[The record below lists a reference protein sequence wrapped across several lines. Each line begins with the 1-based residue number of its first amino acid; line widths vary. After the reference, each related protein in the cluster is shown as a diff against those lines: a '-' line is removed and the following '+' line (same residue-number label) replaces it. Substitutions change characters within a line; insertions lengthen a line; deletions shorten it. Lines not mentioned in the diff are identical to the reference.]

1 MAHNWL
7 LYIAAFA
14 SAFAISIVVTPIA
27 KVISIKLGA
36 IDYPKDRGM
45 HKKPMPRMGGIAIVC
60 GFLLTVLML
69 SSFINELEMKKI
81 FGLII
86 GSVIIAVLGAVDDV
100 KNLSA
105 KFKLF
110 VQIIAAL
117 VVVFSGVRINFVVW
131 PFTMIFEALSIP
143 FTLVW
148 IIGVTNAVNLIDGLD
163 GLAAGVSSIAAL
175 SIMVL
180 CILTGSETAVVLM
193 AALAGACIGFLPRNF
208 NPAEI
213 FMGDTGATF
222 IGFVLSVTS
231 IIGLFKGYNILA
243 LVVSIFCLGLPIFD
257 TLFAMGRR
265 AINHKPI
272 MQADRGHLHH
282 RLIDKGYS
290 QKQAVVTLYVLS
302 AVCGLLAIAISAR
315 DIRVFAIV
323 LITAA
328 ALSCMIYYFNRTRK
342 KRP

>member
-1 MAHNWL
+1 LAHDWL
-7 LYIAAFA
+7 LYLAAFA
-14 SAFAISIVVTPIA
+14 SAFAISIVMTPVA
-27 KVISIKLGA
+27 KTVSMKVGA

-60 GFLLTVLML
+60 GFILTVLMI
-69 SSFINELEMKKI
+69 SPFVNEIEPQKLI
-81 FGLII
+81 GLLI
-86 GSVIIAVLGAVDDV
+86 GSLIIAVLGAFDDV

-117 VVVFSGVRINFVVW
+117 VVIISGIRIDFVIW
-131 PFTMIFEALSIP
+131 PFTATFDALSAP

-193 AALAGACIGFLPRNF
+193 AALAGACLGFLPRNF

-231 IIGLFKGYNILA
+231 ILGLFKGYTILA
-243 LVVSIFCLGLPIFD
+243 LVVSVFCLGLPIFD

-265 AINHKPI
+265 ALHHKPI

-282 RLIDKGYS
+282 RLIDRGYS
-290 QKQAVVTLYVLS
+290 QKQAVVTLYILS
-302 AVCGLLAIAISAR
+302 VVCGLLAIAISVR
-315 DIRVFAIV
+315 DIRVFFTVILMVAV
-323 LITAA
+323 LS
-328 ALSCMIYYFNRTRK
+328 LVIYYFNHKISK
-342 KRP
+342 K

>member
-1 MAHNWL
+1 MAHDWL

-14 SAFAISIVVTPIA
+14 SAFAISIVMTPVA
-27 KVISIKLGA
+27 KTLSMKVGA

-45 HKKPMPRMGGIAIVC
+45 HKKPMPRMGGVAIVC
-60 GFLLTVLML
+60 GFVLTVLMISPFVKEIETQKL
-69 SSFINELEMKKI
+69 I
-81 FGLII
+81 GLLV
-86 GSVIIAVLGAVDDV
+86 GSLIIAVLGAFDDV

-105 KFKLF
+105 KFKLV

-117 VVVFSGVRINFVVW
+117 VVIISGIRIEFVIW
-131 PFTMIFEALSIP
+131 PFTATFDALSAP

-231 IIGLFKGYNILA
+231 ILGLFKGYTVLA
-243 LVVSIFCLGLPIFD
+243 LVVSVFCLGLPIFD

-265 AINHKPI
+265 IVHHKPI

-290 QKQAVVTLYVLS
+290 QKQAVITLYILS
-302 AVCGLLAIAISAR
+302 VACGLLAIAISVR
-315 DIRVFAIV
+315 DIRVFLIVILTVAVLSLAIHF
-323 LITAA
+323 
-328 ALSCMIYYFNRTRK
+328 FNHK
-342 KRP
+342 IKMK

>member
-14 SAFAISIVVTPIA
+14 SAFAISIVMTPIA
-27 KVISIKLGA
+27 KVISEKVGA

-60 GFLLTVLML
+60 GFLITVLML
-69 SSFINELEMKKI
+69 SPFINELETKKLM
-81 FGLII
+81 GLII
-86 GSVIIAVLGAVDDV
+86 GSAIIAVLGAVDDV

-105 KFKLF
+105 KLKLA

-117 VVVFSGVRINFVVW
+117 VVVASGVRIHFVVW
-131 PFTMIFEALSIP
+131 PFAAVFDALSIP
-143 FTLVW
+143 FTMVW
-148 IIGVTNAVNLIDGLD
+148 IIGVTNAVNIIDGLD

-175 SIMVL
+175 CIMVL

-193 AALAGACIGFLPRNF
+193 AAIAGACIGFLPRNF

-213 FMGDTGATF
+213 FMGDIGATF

-231 IIGLFKGYNILA
+231 IIGVFKGYTLLA
-243 LVVSIFCLGLPIFD
+243 LVVSVFCLGLPIFD

-265 AINHKPI
+265 ALSGKPI

-290 QKQAVVTLYVLS
+290 QKQAVITLYVIS
-302 AVCGLLAIAISAR
+302 AGCGLLAIAISVR
-315 DIRVFAIV
+315 DIRVFFIVILTAIV
-323 LITAA
+323 LS
-328 ALSCMIYYFNRTRK
+328 LMVYHFNHK
-342 KRP
+342 IHNK

>member
-1 MAHNWL
+1 MAHDWL

-14 SAFAISIVVTPIA
+14 SAFAISIVMTPVA
-27 KVISIKLGA
+27 KTLSMKVGA

-45 HKKPMPRMGGIAIVC
+45 HKKPMPRMGGVAIVC
-60 GFLLTVLML
+60 GFVLTVLMISPFVKEIETQKL
-69 SSFINELEMKKI
+69 I
-81 FGLII
+81 GLLV
-86 GSVIIAVLGAVDDV
+86 GSLIIAVLGAFDDV

-105 KFKLF
+105 KFKLV

-117 VVVFSGVRINFVVW
+117 VVIFSGIRIEFVIW
-131 PFTMIFEALSIP
+131 PFTATFDALSAP

-231 IIGLFKGYNILA
+231 ILGLFKGYTVLA
-243 LVVSIFCLGLPIFD
+243 LVVSVFCLGLPIFD

-265 AINHKPI
+265 IVHHKPI

-290 QKQAVVTLYVLS
+290 QKQAVITLYILS
-302 AVCGLLAIAISAR
+302 VACGLLAIAISVR
-315 DIRVFAIV
+315 DIRVFLIVILTVAVLSLAIHF
-323 LITAA
+323 
-328 ALSCMIYYFNRTRK
+328 FNHK
-342 KRP
+342 IKMK

>member
-14 SAFAISIVVTPIA
+14 SAFAVSIVMTPVA
-27 KVISIKLGA
+27 KTISIKAGA

-60 GFLLTVLML
+60 GFLITVLMI
-69 SSFINELEMKKI
+69 SPFIDEIETKKLI
-81 FGLII
+81 GLLV
-86 GSVIIAVLGAVDDV
+86 GSVIIAVLGAFDDI

-105 KFKLF
+105 KFKLA

-117 VVVFSGVRINFVVW
+117 VVIFSGVRIQFVIW
-131 PFTMIFEALSIP
+131 PFTATFNALSAP
-143 FTLVW
+143 FTLIW

-231 IIGLFKGYNILA
+231 IIGVFKGYTILA
-243 LVVSIFCLGLPIFD
+243 LVVSVFCLGLPIFD

-265 AINHKPI
+265 VINHKPI

-282 RLIDKGYS
+282 RLIDRGYS
-290 QKQAVVTLYVLS
+290 QKQAVVTLYILS
-302 AVCGLLAIAISAR
+302 VACGLLAIAISVR
-315 DIRVFAIV
+315 DVRVFLIV
-323 LITAA
+323 LLMV
-328 ALSCMIYYFNRTRK
+328 ALLSLVIYYFNNRIS
-342 KRP
+342 KR